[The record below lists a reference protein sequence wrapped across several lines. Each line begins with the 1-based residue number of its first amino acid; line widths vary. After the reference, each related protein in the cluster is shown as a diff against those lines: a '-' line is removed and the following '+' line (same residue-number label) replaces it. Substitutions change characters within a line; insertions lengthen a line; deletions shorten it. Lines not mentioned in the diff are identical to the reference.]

1 MCNYLCVSLCPSV
14 QWPLCMIVRWHV
26 CSTIRPYFLY
36 HLSFGLG
43 QNFYNIRRKKE
54 KTTNNPTKYI
64 CVFSLYLYLVDTRTL
79 FVFPCRRCFSS
90 VLSFSLR
97 NDYYCKTHAS
107 SHTTS
112 EEFAISSS
120 SSLLKWTHITEWK
133 KVMSKPKPHKIRKK
147 FTYSTQSFLILDGLQ

>member
-1 MCNYLCVSLCPSV
+1 MCNYLCASLCPSV

-120 SSLLKWTHITEWK
+120 SSLLK
-133 KVMSKPKPHKIRKK
+133 
-147 FTYSTQSFLILDGLQ
+147 